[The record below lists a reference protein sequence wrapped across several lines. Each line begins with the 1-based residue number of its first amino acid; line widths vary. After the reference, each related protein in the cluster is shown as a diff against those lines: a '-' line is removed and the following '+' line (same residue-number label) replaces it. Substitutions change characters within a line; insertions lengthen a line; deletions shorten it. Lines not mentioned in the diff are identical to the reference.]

1 MAIFSSLSCFLR
13 GKWFSIGLG
22 FVLASLFLSPAI
34 SQVTGT
40 SEPVLPEGFDFLDLG
55 HEYTP
60 NFGSGLHELGQLGL
74 LGLFVLE
81 TLFTLALAA
90 AIAFHPVRRKAH
102 QDITDL
108 VLPRLFLLYGLIGM
122 AIGFLVVQHGYF
134 IGFVIFGIGGLLR
147 FRSYIDGTS
156 NTVEAILVTLLGL
169 CIGLNLP
176 VMALLITISAWIVIY
191 VTGMTVGYEI
201 KLTGNNKAELDQQ
214 LGRLVAHIDGLGWHL
229 VSMKRPFEK
238 PSVTVVFQARSPEGL
253 MDVEREL
260 SSILDSKQVKWK
272 LKS

>member
-1 MAIFSSLSCFLR
+1 MGFSSLSCLPR
-13 GKWFSIGLG
+13 GKWIHIVLG
-22 FVLASLFLSPAI
+22 AVLASFFVTPAL
-34 SQVTGT
+34 SQVAVN
-40 SEPVLPEGFDFLDLG
+40 SEPVLPNGTDFLDLG

-60 NFGSGLHELGQLGL
+60 DFGSGLHELDRLGL

-102 QDITDL
+102 RDITDL
-108 VLPRLFLLYGLIGM
+108 VLPRLFLLYSLIGM
-122 AIGFLVVQHGYF
+122 AIGFLVVQHGYY

-176 VMALLITISAWIVIY
+176 IMALLITIGAWIVIY

-201 KLTGNNKAELDQQ
+201 KLTGNTKAELDEQI
-214 LGRLVAHIDGLGWHL
+214 GRLVTHIDRLGWRL
-229 VSMKRPFEK
+229 ISIKRPFEK
-238 PSVTVVFQARSPEGL
+238 PSVTVVFQARSLEGL
-253 MDVEREL
+253 MDVEKEL
-260 SSILDSKQVKWK
+260 SSILDSDLVKWK